1 VSVNPIGLA
10 QGNEFW
16 KAQSNITGSTFT
28 NGSFS
33 TTVTSNPAIAPATS
47 GSTPLS
53 NPSLDSVFGPGITSA
68 VFTQSFDVA
77 GGPNAALVNSVG
89 LSLTQRRPG
98 NEVPGPL
105 PILGAGVAFGLS
117 RKGKP
122 SFHSPLPCGRGFF
135 CPFTAASAAG
145 ETASLARG
153 KVAGTP
159 WMIRTSSQMARRL
172 QKQ

>member
-1 VSVNPIGLA
+1 MSVNPIGLA

-53 NPSLDSVFGPGITSA
+53 NPSLDSFFGPGITSA

-117 RKGKP
+117 RK
-122 SFHSPLPCGRGFF
+122 LRQRVRQ
-135 CPFTAASAAG
+135 AA
-145 ETASLARG
+145 
-153 KVAGTP
+153 
-159 WMIRTSSQMARRL
+159 
-172 QKQ
+172 